1 LSMTRS
7 SRVSVTRYVARLGI
21 KPPCLSF
28 GDIIP
33 QISDRRKIKLYIV
46 LGIIIPLQKHINDD
60 NSDIVFVSLKDSF

>member
-46 LGIIIPLQKHINDD
+46 LEAAMIR
-60 NSDIVFVSLKDSF
+60 